1 MSEQALNRET
11 VLDVMRSE
19 RFVMLS
25 TATREGKIVSH
36 PMAPQQVTDEAEVW
50 FIIGRESDQSQ
61 AIRANPQVNLAF
73 AEAGSWL
80 SLAGTAE
87 FVDDQAKIDELW
99 TEQAGAYFEQGRQ
112 DPNVTLLKVTGD
124 SAQFWGVPGGAV
136 GTTLKLIGAK
146 ITGKKPDGASGT
158 VEL

>member
-1 MSEQALNRET
+1 MSEQTLNRET

-25 TATREGKIVSH
+25 TATREG
-36 PMAPQQVTDEAEVW
+36 
-50 FIIGRESDQSQ
+50 
-61 AIRANPQVNLAF
+61 
-73 AEAGSWL
+73 
-80 SLAGTAE
+80 
-87 FVDDQAKIDELW
+87 KIDELW

-136 GTTLKLIGAK
+136 GATLKLIGAK
-146 ITGKKPDGASGT
+146 ITGKKPNGASGT

>member
-1 MSEQALNRET
+1 MSDQTLNRET

-36 PMAPQQVTDEAEVW
+36 PMTPQQVTDEAEVW
-50 FIIGRESDQSQ
+50 FIIGRDSDQSE

-124 SAQFWGVPGGAV
+124 SAQFWGVPGGGV
-136 GTTLKLIGAK
+136 GSTLKLIGAK
-146 ITGKKPDGASGT
+146 ITGKKPDGTSGT
-158 VEL
+158 MDL